1 MKLNDIHEADLLHMP
16 INEGHYYMFNEVDVA
31 TRYKVSCPLKDR
43 TAKTVSIAYKNMYK
57 YSIYLNYPKQL
68 HIDKGK
74 EFYNDTATLF
84 NKHGSKIVTS
94 HELTHI
100 VERYNCTIAE
110 KLFSYQYH

>member
-1 MKLNDIHEADLLHMP
+1 M
-16 INEGHYYMFNEVDVA
+16 
-31 TRYKVSCPLKDR
+31 
-43 TAKTVSIAYKNMYK
+43 
-57 YSIYLNYPKQL
+57 NYPKQL

-84 NKHGSKIVTS
+84 NKHGTKIVTS